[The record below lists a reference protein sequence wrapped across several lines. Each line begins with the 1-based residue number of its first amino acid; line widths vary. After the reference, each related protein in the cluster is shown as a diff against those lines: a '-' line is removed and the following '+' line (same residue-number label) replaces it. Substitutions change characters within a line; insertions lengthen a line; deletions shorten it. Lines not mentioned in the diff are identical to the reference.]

1 MSYIMSVLLILFVHP
16 AVHANS
22 KAAFQKFSSDCG
34 ANREQFYKSL
44 VQLDT
49 DLFAYYSKKSQLALK
64 QDLFGEKK
72 SDDAVRYF
80 VPYLIT
86 DRKVSKPFL
95 NCWARL
101 NNAILFS
108 EVKDYTEADSA
119 LKEWEA
125 CQSSAF
131 AAGIPHLPSIVLN
144 CFQKISNK

>member
-1 MSYIMSVLLILFVHP
+1 MNYLSFVIIMMFASQFT
-16 AVHANS
+16 HANS
-22 KAAFQKFSSDCG
+22 KVAFQKFSQDCH
-34 ANREQFYKSL
+34 ANKEQFYKSL
-44 VQLDT
+44 ATLDSELHT
-49 DLFAYYSKKSQLALK
+49 YYSKKTQLELK

-101 NNAILFS
+101 NNAILYA
-108 EVKDYTEADSA
+108 EAKNYTEADLS

-131 AAGIPHLPSIVLN
+131 AAGIPSLPSIVLN
-144 CFQKISNK
+144 CFQKLDKK

>member
-1 MSYIMSVLLILFVHP
+1 MLFTTP
-16 AVHANS
+16 FAQANS
-22 KAAFQKFSSDCG
+22 KEAFQKFSSDCG
-34 ANREQFYKSL
+34 ANKEQFYKSL

-49 DLFAYYSKKSQLALK
+49 DLFAYHSKKSQLALK

-131 AAGIPHLPSIVLN
+131 AAGIPNLPSIVLN
-144 CFQKISNK
+144 CFQKVSNK